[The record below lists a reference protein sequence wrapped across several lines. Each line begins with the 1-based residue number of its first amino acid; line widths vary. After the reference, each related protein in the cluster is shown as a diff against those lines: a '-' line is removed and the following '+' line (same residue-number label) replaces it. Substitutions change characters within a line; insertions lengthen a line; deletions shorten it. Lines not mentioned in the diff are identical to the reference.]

1 MESEALLEP
10 ISAGIAEIKELGS
23 RFIGFAMPILSEQE
37 AAAALASL
45 WHQHPQATHI
55 CYAYRLG
62 TRAEQFRASDDGEP
76 KHSAGAPI
84 LNQLKRARMTQTL
97 VAVVR
102 YYGGTKLG
110 VPGLVR
116 AYGAAAEAALAEC
129 QTQACLPVY
138 NLTVAVAPSTA
149 GIVYDLARKKGLS
162 IQLLGILPSGAQ
174 QLQLSGKG
182 DAAEPMAMLAG
193 KGIIPVA

>member
-1 MESEALLEP
+1 
-10 ISAGIAEIKELGS
+10 
-23 RFIGFAMPILSEQE
+23 MPILSEQE

-45 WHQHPQATHI
+45 WQQHPQATHI

-62 TRAEQFRASDDGEP
+62 NQAEHFRASDDGEP

-84 LNQLKRARMTQTL
+84 LNQLRRAKMTQAL

-116 AYGAAAEAALAEC
+116 AYGAAADAALAEC
-129 QTQACLPVY
+129 QTQACLPVFDFI
-138 NLTVAVAPSTA
+138 VSVPPSTV
-149 GIVYDLARKKGLS
+149 GIVFDLARKRGLS

-182 DAAEPMAMLAG
+182 DAAEPLAMLAG
-193 KGIIPVA
+193 KGIIPMA